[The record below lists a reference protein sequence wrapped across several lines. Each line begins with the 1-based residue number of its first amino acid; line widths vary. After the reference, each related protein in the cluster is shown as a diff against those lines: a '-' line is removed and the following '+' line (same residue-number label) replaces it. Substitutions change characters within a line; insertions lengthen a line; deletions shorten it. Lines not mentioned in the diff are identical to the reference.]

1 MNNYDPLGVKGDHV
15 IQLLNS
21 IRLSTL
27 KIVRTDLG
35 IETFDN
41 CDLIRIIEKAIS
53 SRRERE
59 SLEQSKTISA
69 DPPEFWDIE

>member
-1 MNNYDPLGVKGDHV
+1 MNSYDPLVVKGDHV

-21 IRLSTL
+21 VRLSTL
-27 KIVRTDLG
+27 KIVRADLG
-35 IETFDN
+35 TETFGN

-53 SRRERE
+53 SRKERE